1 MKFHCISWFQY
12 DILIMGKK
20 EAGGQES
27 SAFALYISARV
38 RGLFLLPFRGLICG
52 QKSKKLRDVEGA
64 CGIIAGYAAR
74 IFASCQVAYIS
85 RGKIRQYAAPDKR
98 DCVSIDMH

>member
-1 MKFHCISWFQY
+1 MKFHCISWLRY
-12 DILIMGKK
+12 DILIMGKRK
-20 EAGGQES
+20 RGTKS

-38 RGLFLLPFRGLICG
+38 SGLFLLPFRGLICG

-64 CGIIAGYAAR
+64 CGIIAGYAAG

-85 RGKIRQYAAPDKR
+85 RRKIRQYAAPGKR
-98 DCVSIDMH
+98 GCASIDIH